1 MSLICLYQTQAVL
14 ITEALYEVLQVG
26 CVNLP
31 TWFTYEIVTAIL
43 GPWHFHMNLFA
54 MSAGKDVRILIG
66 IALIYWLI
74 WSRLTSWYWAFQS
87 RIQLSLYLSL
97 HLSMPSLNFLST
109 QSCFT
114 VYMSFIGLILNYFI
128 VFDTIVNWKYQF
140 PIVLFYYIETQLV
153 LYIYILSFHFTKF
166 TYWF

>member
-1 MSLICLYQTQAVL
+1 MLIFQLDSPTKLLQLFSGPGIFIWICLQCL
-14 ITEALYEVLQVG
+14 LERM
-26 CVNLP
+26 
-31 TWFTYEIVTAIL
+31 L
-43 GPWHFHMNLFA
+43 GFWLGLHW
-54 MSAGKDVRILIG
+54 
-66 IALIYWLI
+66 IYWLI

-114 VYMSFIGLILNYFI
+114 VYMSFVGLILNYFI

-140 PIVLFYYIETQLV
+140 PIVLFYYIEIQLV